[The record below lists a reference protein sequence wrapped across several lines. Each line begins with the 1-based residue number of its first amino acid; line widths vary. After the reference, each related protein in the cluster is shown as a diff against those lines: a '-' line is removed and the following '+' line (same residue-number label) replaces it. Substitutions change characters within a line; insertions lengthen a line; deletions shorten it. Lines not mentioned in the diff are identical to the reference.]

1 MANDGPFL
9 FYSALH
15 GRPVLD
21 PDGNLVGRFDD
32 LAVTLTET
40 FPAAT
45 ALLIRRGRVESFRLT
60 ARWRDVESVDL
71 AAVRLRVPVERLV
84 PGGRIPSEQS
94 VWGGRGHLGRQCVV
108 PWGTQV
114 A

>member
-71 AAVRLRVPVERLV
+71 AAVRLRGPVESLV
-84 PGGRIPSEQS
+84 PGSRPPAAPSCCS
-94 VWGGRGHLGRQCVV
+94 AH
-108 PWGTQV
+108 